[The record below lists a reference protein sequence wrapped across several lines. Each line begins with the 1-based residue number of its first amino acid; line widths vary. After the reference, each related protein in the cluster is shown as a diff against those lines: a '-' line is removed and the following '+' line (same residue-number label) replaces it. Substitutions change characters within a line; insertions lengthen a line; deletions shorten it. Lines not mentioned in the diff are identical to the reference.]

1 MDLDPTTFASMT
13 PEEFARLVTGMS
25 DTEVAAQLRGEHRVG
40 ILDAIFGR
48 MPELFRP
55 DRAKGVSAVTHF
67 RITGGPEDHP
77 DDTYEIVVDDGTCA
91 LSEAPGEAYDVSLMM
106 GPAVLM
112 RLVTGRINPTIA
124 VMRGKITVR
133 GDLAL
138 ASRFSSFFDMPKG

>member
-25 DTEVAAQLRGEHRVG
+25 DTEVAAQLRGEHRVA

-55 DRAKGVSAVTHF
+55 DRAKGVS
-67 RITGGPEDHP
+67 
-77 DDTYEIVVDDGTCA
+77 
-91 LSEAPGEAYDVSLMM
+91 
-106 GPAVLM
+106 
-112 RLVTGRINPTIA
+112 RLVTGRINPMIA